1 MKEPWMV
8 GIMIRTNYHHI
19 ISLFMAGNWLI
30 NEFDGEGSKSCFFQG
45 FVILLAK
52 MECNCNNGVI

>member
-52 MECNCNNGVI
+52 MEL